1 MLRKF
6 EDQIFFRQLY
16 HAALWDDQ
24 DGDLDPSGT
33 TYAFAKAARHHG
45 GQYFTHTPVTATGM
59 RPDGQCDVTTGRGTV
74 IAEHVV
80 NCGGLW
86 AREVGHMAGLNL
98 PVQPMEHHYLLTDRI
113 DEMAGFGSRLGPVS
127 TSQMGHF

>member
-1 MLRKF
+1 MRRF
-6 EDQIFFRQLY
+6 G
-16 HAALWDDQ
+16 DDQ

-45 GQYFTHTPVTATGM
+45 GQYFTHTPVTATTM
-59 RPDGQCDVTTGRGTV
+59 RPDGQWKVTTSRGTV

-98 PVQPMEHHYLLTDRI
+98 PVQPMEHHYLLTRPYRR
-113 DEMAGFGSRLGPVS
+113 SRNLWL
-127 TSQMGHF
+127 TFALWIRL